1 MGPKKKNLILWEIPW
16 GVWMFLLASFAIL
29 SRTLCS
35 HSWKDN
41 SHFHSFLSF
50 NHYEDHKLQYCTALS
65 GSKFSGHFL
74 DPSVNHWNAM
84 ELNFLFI
91 YIYIYIWTSNAGKLG
106 HCRDPSLRDTWH
118 ASYSDTWHALSS
130 RSFSSGPSHKAQWH
144 AFPDY
149 LKEDQTTLISISSG
163 RFTQCIRMINIGRP
177 DTMVRTT
184 N

>member
-1 MGPKKKNLILWEIPW
+1 MHPPHSEMLTIRWNKIFREDRLRAVTRLRGLKDMSLSDAKGDRKKEILSLWEIPW
-16 GVWMFLLASFAIL
+16 AVWMFLLASFAIL

-84 ELNFLFI
+84 ELNFLF
-91 YIYIYIWTSNAGKLG
+91 
-106 HCRDPSLRDTWH
+106 
-118 ASYSDTWHALSS
+118 
-130 RSFSSGPSHKAQWH
+130 F
-144 AFPDY
+144 F
-149 LKEDQTTLISISSG
+149 
-163 RFTQCIRMINIGRP
+163 NII
-177 DTMVRTT
+177 
-184 N
+184 